1 MGRSSGPSTPKHR
14 GGGVMTKKDY
24 ELLARVLLGF
34 EDTVKV
40 SDLVSDLSDALAKD
54 NARFNREIFRKECG
68 IK

>member
-1 MGRSSGPSTPKHR
+1 
-14 GGGVMTKKDY
+14 MTKKDY

-54 NARFNREIFRKECG
+54 NARFNRELFRKECG